1 MNIKR
6 KLTKKVAV
14 AAVAFPD
21 TPLKPVVA
29 MPRPAVSA
37 SFKGD
42 FKKLFRRLRRY
53 TTK

>member
-14 AAVAFPD
+14 AFSDA
-21 TPLKPVVA
+21 PLKPVV
-29 MPRPAVSA
+29 MPRPAFVKPNA
-37 SFKGD
+37 PPVD
-42 FKKLFRRLRRY
+42 FKNLFNRLRK